1 MCDDKTIKCKVITNY
16 NLYNKVRRNAKY
28 YGISI
33 NKYLKELFLDKSI
46 CFKCNLSNIEK
57 DLDYIN
63 SLGKNIN
70 FISTKINSQKKITEY
85 DLENLDLIISKLEN
99 IIQNILEIELV
110 NINVYNSYFENNSK
124 KYTLRFRLS
133 SNEYDFLN
141 KKIKDFEFLKMND
154 YFNAILKSRYYIIFP
169 KKLLVELYY
178 EIQKIE
184 VNINQINVF
193 LEEKRNF
200 KKIRKDLEKIKERIN
215 LYLRF

>member
-46 CFKCNLSNIEK
+46 CFKCNLNNIEK

>member
-46 CFKCNLSNIEK
+46 CFKCNLNNIEK

-110 NINVYNSYFENNSK
+110 NINIYNSYFENNSK
-124 KYTLRFRLS
+124 K
-133 SNEYDFLN
+133 
-141 KKIKDFEFLKMND
+141 
-154 YFNAILKSRYYIIFP
+154 
-169 KKLLVELYY
+169 
-178 EIQKIE
+178 
-184 VNINQINVF
+184 
-193 LEEKRNF
+193 
-200 KKIRKDLEKIKERIN
+200 
-215 LYLRF
+215 

>member
-1 MCDDKTIKCKVITNY
+1 MCDDKIIKCKVITNY

-46 CFKCNLSNIEK
+46 CFKCNLNNIEK

-70 FISTKINSQKKITEY
+70 FISTKINSQKKITRN

-110 NINVYNSYFENNSK
+110 NINIYNSYFENNSK

-200 KKIRKDLEKIKERIN
+200 KEIKKDLEKLKERIN